1 MNIKVCGITQFKQLQ
16 QLEALNIDFAGL
28 IFYKDSPRYMGN
40 KITGKQIKDADF
52 DIKKVGVFV
61 DPGYSELLDA
71 IDEYGLDIVQLHGN
85 ETPEMCEEL
94 SAEVEVIKAF
104 RIPSDKAIDIDE
116 MVADYD
122 AVCDYYLFDTAG
134 LKESFG
140 GTGQQFDWGILKKAK
155 IEKPFFL
162 SGGIGV
168 DDAAKVKAFT
178 HPDFFAV
185 DVNSKFELSPGLKD
199 MAAILKF
206 LQGFK

>member
-16 QLEALNIDFAGL
+16 QLEALNIDYAGL
-28 IFYKDSPRYMGN
+28 IFYKDSPRYMGD
-40 KITGKQIKDADF
+40 KITGKQVKDADF

-61 DPGYSELLDA
+61 NPGYSELLDA

-85 ETPEMCEEL
+85 ETPAMCEEL

-104 RIPSDKAIDIDE
+104 RFAGEKSIDIDE
-116 MVADYD
+116 IVADYD
-122 AVCDYYLFDTAG
+122 EVCDYYLFDTAG

-140 GTGQQFDWGILKKAK
+140 GTGQQFDWSILKKAK

-162 SGGIGV
+162 SGGIGP
-168 DDAAKVKAFT
+168 DDAQKVKAFN

>member
-16 QLEALNIDFAGL
+16 QLEALNIDYAGL
-28 IFYKDSPRYMGN
+28 IFYKDSPRYMGD

-61 DPGYSELLDA
+61 NPGYSELLDA
-71 IDEYGLDIVQLHGN
+71 IDEYGLDMVQLHGN
-85 ETPEMCEEL
+85 ETPELCEEL
-94 SAEVEVIKAF
+94 SGEVEVIKAF
-104 RIPSDKAIDIDE
+104 RIDSGTANIDE
-116 MVADYD
+116 LVAAYD
-122 AVCDYYLFDTAG
+122 AACDYYLFDTAG

-140 GTGQQFDWGILKKAK
+140 GTGQQFEWSILKKAK

-162 SGGIGV
+162 SGGIGPE
-168 DDAAKVKAFT
+168 DAQKVKAFK

>member
-16 QLEALNIDFAGL
+16 QLEALNIDYAGL
-28 IFYKDSPRYMGN
+28 IFYKDSPRYIGN

-85 ETPEMCEEL
+85 ETPQLCEEL
-94 SAEVEVIKAF
+94 SGEVEVIKAF
-104 RIPSDKAIDIDE
+104 RIAGDESIDIDE

-122 AVCDYYLFDTAG
+122 EVCDYYLFDTAG

-140 GTGQQFDWGILKKAK
+140 GTGQQFDWGVLKKAK

-162 SGGIGV
+162 SGGIGPG
-168 DDAAKVKAFT
+168 DAAKVKAFN